1 MKIEFKTLKAPPEK
15 SKQAYSIV
23 FIDYEYL
30 YISFTKQY
38 STPPMLH
45 EICDEIKQNGKVA
58 KIYVF
63 GDFSNPD
70 LSPERN
76 RVRTVT
82 SNIIDCGNESALVK
96 NLYSI
101 NARKKKKKAT

>member
-38 STPPMLH
+38 SMPPMLN

-58 KIYVF
+58 KMCRAVGFTTI
-63 GDFSNPD
+63 FS
-70 LSPERN
+70 S
-76 RVRTVT
+76 
-82 SNIIDCGNESALVK
+82 SA
-96 NLYSI
+96 Y
-101 NARKKKKKAT
+101 